1 MWAKWKMTPTSCAWL
16 FKKMI
21 VEYTLIS
28 FEKMY
33 LKNEREGGVLD
44 MKMTF
49 QPKKKSHARVHGF
62 RKRMRTSN
70 GRKVLARRRAKGR
83 KRLSAWKW
91 LMFEKLRKNSE
102 FQRVYRSGRSKANK
116 DLVMIVEKGESGP
129 SRYGFSVS
137 KKVGNS
143 VVRHHV
149 TRYLRESVRKYD
161 AWVTPGCRIVIIAR
175 PAVTNIGLDELC
187 EKVVELYRAH
197 HIWKEKWDEERF
209 FRDSSFLQK
218 IYISAEKH

>member
-1 MWAKWKMTPTSCAWL
+1 MLTFERL
-16 FKKMI
+16 GGNQEFKK
-21 VEYTLIS
+21 VY
-28 FEKMY
+28 
-33 LKNEREGGVLD
+33 R
-44 MKMTF
+44 
-49 QPKKKSHARVHGF
+49 
-62 RKRMRTSN
+62 
-70 GRKVLARRRAKGR
+70 KGR
-83 KRLSAWKW
+83 S
-91 LMFEKLRKNSE
+91 
-102 FQRVYRSGRSKANK
+102 RSNRY
-116 DLVMIVEKGESGP
+116 LVMYVLKGQSGS

-197 HIWKEKWDEERF
+197 HIWKEK
-209 FRDSSFLQK
+209 
-218 IYISAEKH
+218 